1 MRVEAADPRPA
12 QMVGD
17 EQRLHRIDQ
26 SAQAAQIIGIEPIGG
41 AQRHGHPMQR
51 HRMAFAHPAQHI
63 EGRPP
68 STMKFSEITST
79 KSTHRR
85 FAIEKSP

>member
-1 MRVEAADPRPA
+1 
-12 QMVGD
+12 
-17 EQRLHRIDQ
+17 
-26 SAQAAQIIGIEPIGG
+26 
-41 AQRHGHPMQR
+41 MQR

-79 KSTHRR
+79 KSTATGVSASR
-85 FAIEKSP
+85 KSP